1 MFNWI
6 YLPVP
11 IRSLY
16 LPTRK
21 NLEILPTGNYKPAL
35 LDLDT
40 DLVAP
45 YEADFPLPFPGIL
58 LFFVKL
64 LWNEDNNSILLVR
77 YLKDNI

>member
-11 IRSLY
+11 NRSLY

-40 DLVAP
+40 DLFAP

-64 LWNEDNNSILLVR
+64 L
-77 YLKDNI
+77 